1 MTSRENGTL
10 SPYVA
15 GAGIGLLS
23 WWTFAT
29 AKKPLGVT
37 TPFESTAA
45 AIAQKVA
52 PRATHVNDYL
62 ARSEHP
68 PAIDW
73 AWMLTA
79 GIALGSY
86 FAGPKGTS
94 TDVPQLWAKR
104 FGTSRSLRNTSAF
117 LGGALMMFGARMAKG
132 CTSGHAISGNL
143 QFAASSWLFS
153 GVFGATSVA
162 VAKALFGGVR

>member
-1 MTSRENGTL
+1 MSSRESGTL

-29 AKKPLGVT
+29 ANKPLGVT

-45 AIAQKVA
+45 GIAQKVA
-52 PRATHVNDYL
+52 PRATHVNEYL

-86 FAGPKGTS
+86 LAGPKAS
-94 TDVPQLWAKR
+94 TRDVPALWARR
-104 FGTSRSLRNTSAF
+104 FGPSRSLRFAGAF
-117 LGGALMMFGARMAKG
+117 VGGALMMFGARMARG

>member
-1 MTSRENGTL
+1 L
-10 SPYVA
+10 SPYLA
-15 GAGIGLLS
+15 GAGIGLLN
-23 WWTFAT
+23 WWSFAT

-45 AIAQKVA
+45 GIAQKVA
-52 PRATHVNDYL
+52 PRATRVNQYL
-62 ARSEHP
+62 ARSEHI

-73 AWMLTA
+73 EWMLTA

-86 FAGPKGTS
+86 LAGPS
-94 TDVPQLWAKR
+94 SPRRSSPVPALWARR
-104 FGTSRSLRNTSAF
+104 FGASRSLRYLGAF
-117 LGGALMMFGARMAKG
+117 LGGAVMMFGARMAKG
-132 CTSGHAISGNL
+132 CTSGHAISGNTQL
-143 QFAASSWLFS
+143 AASSLLFS